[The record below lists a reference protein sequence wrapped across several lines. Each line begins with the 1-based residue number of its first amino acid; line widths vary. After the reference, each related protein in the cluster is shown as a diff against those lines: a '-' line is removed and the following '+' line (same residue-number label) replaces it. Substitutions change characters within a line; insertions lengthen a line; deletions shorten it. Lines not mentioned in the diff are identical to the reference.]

1 MRTSMLAR
9 LLCLFLVG
17 AVSLAG
23 CGKSAPE
30 VVTEPPLVTVSKPIE
45 SMVPDYQEY
54 PGRTAAV
61 ESVEVRARVT
71 GFLDDVAFQEGAE
84 VRKGDILFEID
95 PRPYK
100 AELAKQV
107 GQINL
112 AKARYRLAQA
122 DYDRARDLQ
131 RTPGAISPQEIQTY
145 EAKAA
150 EAGAALDAAKGAAE
164 TARLNVEFCTVHA
177 PISGQ
182 ASRTQLTKGNLVTA
196 DSTLLTTIV
205 SQQPMY
211 ANFDVDER
219 TLLEVRE
226 QLRKGKFTPSGV
238 KGKEPALDK
247 GKEPALDVATIA
259 GLLAAPFGH
268 ISLVAALPAPPGQ
281 KQYSVVELTMR
292 LSTETEFGH
301 KGHINFVNNQVDPST
316 GTISVRGLFPN
327 DKRIL
332 TPGLFAR
339 VRVPIG
345 DPRKSL
351 LVSERAIGTNQG
363 QKFVYVVDDKDEVVS
378 RTVTLGALRDGLRV
392 ITEGIKRDDRIIIN
406 GLQRVQPG
414 VTVKVKEG
422 KMEPET
428 RGWGDGAEG
437 QDKAKDTK
445 RDK

>member
-1 MRTSMLAR
+1 MRTSSVLAR

-17 AVSLAG
+17 AIGLAG

-45 SMVPDYQEY
+45 RMVDDYEEF

-71 GFLDDVAFQEGAE
+71 GYLDRVAFREGAE
-84 VRKGDILFEID
+84 VRKGDLLFKID
-95 PRPYK
+95 PRPYQ
-100 AELAKQV
+100 AELDRLE
-107 GQINL
+107 GQIKL
-112 AKARYRLAQA
+112 ADARYRLARA

-131 RTPGAISPQEIQTY
+131 RTPGAISPQEIETY
-145 EAKAA
+145 AAKAT
-150 EAGAALDAAKGAAE
+150 EAAAALEAAQAAAQS
-164 TARLNVEFCTVHA
+164 ARLNVGFCTVLA
-177 PISGQ
+177 PISGE
-182 ASRTQLTKGNLVTA
+182 ASRTQLTEGNLVTA

-211 ANFDVDER
+211 AYFDVDER
-219 TLLEVRE
+219 TLLDVQDRI
-226 QLRKGKFTPSGV
+226 RKGKFTPDTI
-238 KGKEPALDK
+238 KGKERALDI
-247 GKEPALDVATIA
+247 ATSA

-268 ISLVAALPAPPGQ
+268 ISLVGALPPPPEQ
-281 KQYSVVELTMR
+281 KQYSVVPLTMR
-292 LSTETEFGH
+292 LSTETEFTHHGN
-301 KGHINFVNNQVDPST
+301 INFVNNQVDPST

-327 DKRIL
+327 NKRIL
-332 TPGLFAR
+332 TPGLFVR

-345 DPRKSL
+345 SPTKGL

-406 GLQRVQPG
+406 GIQRVQPG
-414 VTVKVKEG
+414 VTVKVKQG
-422 KMEPET
+422 RMEPET
-428 RGWGDGAEG
+428 ARWEDRAEG
-437 QDKAKDTK
+437 RDKANDTK